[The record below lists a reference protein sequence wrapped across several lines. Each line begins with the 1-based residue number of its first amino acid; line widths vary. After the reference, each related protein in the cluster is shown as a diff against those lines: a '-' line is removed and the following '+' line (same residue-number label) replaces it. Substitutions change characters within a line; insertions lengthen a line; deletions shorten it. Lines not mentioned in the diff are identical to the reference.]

1 MKKVLVMAA
10 GGSGSRMKTGMNK
23 ILLPLAGK
31 TVIRR
36 SMEAFS
42 SLVDEIVLSVRDE
55 DRETILNEISV
66 SDISCPVRLVR
77 GGATRQESVLN
88 GLKSISWAP
97 DDIVLVHDAARCL
110 IDRETIVR
118 VIDSCCRHIRR

>member
-1 MKKVLVMAA
+1 MKKVLIMAS

-42 SLVDEIVLSVRDE
+42 SLVDEIVLSVRNE
-55 DRETILNEISV
+55 DREAIPPHWS
-66 SDISCPVRLVR
+66 
-77 GGATRQESVLN
+77 
-88 GLKSISWAP
+88 
-97 DDIVLVHDAARCL
+97 RCRYL
-110 IDRETIVR
+110 
-118 VIDSCCRHIRR
+118 